1 MLPKAFVQYKNVV
14 APEKADVLLHSRLP
28 KPVDKGFKFLSP
40 RDGPYGDIPQ
50 NQATFV
56 TNSLF

>member
-28 KPVDKGFKFLSP
+28 KPVDYGFKFLCP
-40 RDGPYGDIPQ
+40 RGGPYGDIPQ

-56 TNSLF
+56 TNILF